1 MQQERVQPVSG
12 EGRGVR
18 SLVVM
23 YKEGGDPV
31 AELHI
36 SQRNHMLICMLPGW

>member
-23 YKEGGDPV
+23 GGGDPV

>member
-18 SLVVM
+18 SVVVM
-23 YKEGGDPV
+23 GGDPV

>member
-23 YKEGGDPV
+23 GGGGDPV